1 MTIPVRT
8 SVVLNAKLLKTEFT
22 AANETSSTLLIEIAT
37 GEEFFDKIV
46 LLVLP
51 EPEPPQA
58 VNKRTSEG
66 NKNLK

>member
-1 MTIPVRT
+1 MTMPVRT

-37 GEEFFDKIV
+37 GEVFFDKDV
-46 LLVLP
+46 LLVLS

-58 VNKRTSEG
+58 VNNHSLPIIE
-66 NKNLK
+66 